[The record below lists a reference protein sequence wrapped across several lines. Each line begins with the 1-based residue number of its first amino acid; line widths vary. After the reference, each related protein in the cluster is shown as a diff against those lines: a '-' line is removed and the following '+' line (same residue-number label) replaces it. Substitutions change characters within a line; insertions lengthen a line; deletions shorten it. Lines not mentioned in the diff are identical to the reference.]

1 MTGNTMVTDQGVTM
15 NKVTEVIENDSVAG
29 LKALI
34 KEGLDL
40 NKPILI
46 GEEYDLEEY
55 DDISP
60 LFYAI
65 RKYASLE
72 FIKLMLENGVDL
84 FQTDSD
90 GVSALDMAIKF
101 KRKDVIDYC
110 IEQGFDLNSTTRKSG
125 ITPVM
130 LAACFSDTDMMQTL
144 LDAGGEI
151 NAVDNS
157 GMSPLDYSRKL
168 GQKKMQAY
176 LEERGAKHSAYR
188 D

>member
-1 MTGNTMVTDQGVTM
+1 M
-15 NKVTEVIENDSVAG
+15 NKVTEAIENDSIAG
-29 LKALI
+29 LKALLKQGI
-34 KEGLDL
+34 DL

-55 DDISP
+55 DEISP

-72 FIKLMLENGVDL
+72 LIEMMLENGVDL
-84 FQTDSD
+84 FETDSD
-90 GVSALDMAIKF
+90 GISALDMAIKF
-101 KRKDVIDYC
+101 KRTDVIRYC
-110 IEQGFDLNSTTRKSG
+110 IDKGFDLNSTKRKSG

-151 NAVDNS
+151 NAVDAT
-157 GMSPLDYSRKL
+157 GMSPLDYARKL

-176 LEERGAKHSAYR
+176 LEERGAKHAAYR
-188 D
+188 

>member
-1 MTGNTMVTDQGVTM
+1 M
-15 NKVTEVIENDSVAG
+15 NKVAEAIVHDSIAT
-29 LKALI
+29 LKALA
-34 KEGLDL
+34 KEGADF
-40 NKPILI
+40 NRPILI

-55 DDISP
+55 DEISP

-72 FIKLMLENGVDL
+72 LIEFLLENGVDL
-84 FQTDSD
+84 HTCDSD
-90 GVSALDMAIKF
+90 GISALDMAIKF
-101 KRKDVIDYC
+101 KRKDVIALC
-110 IEQGFDLNSTTRKSG
+110 LENGFDLNSTKRKSG
-125 ITPVM
+125 ITSVM

-151 NAVDNS
+151 NAIDNA
-157 GMSPLDYSRKL
+157 GMSPLDYARKL

-188 D
+188 ELKIKN

>member
-1 MTGNTMVTDQGVTM
+1 M
-15 NKVTEVIENDSVAG
+15 NKITEAIEQDSIAT
-29 LKALI
+29 LKALA
-34 KEGLDL
+34 KEGVDF

-55 DDISP
+55 DEISP

-72 FIKLMLENGVDL
+72 LIEFLLEHGVDL
-84 FQTDSD
+84 YACDSD
-90 GVSALDMAIKF
+90 GISALDMAIKF
-101 KRKDVIDYC
+101 KRKDVIAYC
-110 IEQGFDLNSTTRKSG
+110 LEKGFDLNTTKRKSG

-144 LDAGGEI
+144 LDAGGKI
-151 NAVDNS
+151 NATDNT
-157 GMSPLDYSRKL
+157 GMTPLDYARKL

-176 LEERGAKHSAYR
+176 LEERGAQHNAYR